1 MVPMAYSTSRT
12 ERAPVVVMMP
22 CIAAMPVPIMCP
34 TVVYIPPIRVVT
46 PIPWTMPCKPGIAPK
61 PVVDNR
67 SIDIHRLDDIV
78 GTIHILVT
86 NYLDGHFVLL
96 VFLYVYRGYI
106 LKYIFSQDSLKN
118 DQTFVTFARL
128 NYAQIINLS
137 VSVQIQITECAVRVI
152 EHRLELFQVL
162 SLRKQLSYNIQIESF
177 RDVRTVGR
185 NRDRFVC
192 P

>member
-1 MVPMAYSTSRT
+1 
-12 ERAPVVVMMP
+12 MP
-22 CIAAMPVPIMCP
+22 CIAATPVPVMCP
-34 TVVYIPPIRVVT
+34 AVVYIPPTRIVT
-46 PIPWTMPCKPGIAPK
+46 PIPRTTPCKPGIAPK

-78 GTIHILVT
+78 GTIHILVA
-86 NYLDGHFVLL
+86 NYLNGHFVLL
-96 VFLYVYRGYI
+96 VFLYIYGGYI

-162 SLRKQLSYNIQIESF
+162 SLRKQLSYDLQIESF

-185 NRDRFVC
+185 NRDCFIR